1 MSDSDIPER
10 TPTPPPGPT
19 PTSAPG
25 PTPPPPPA
33 AATSVSAP
41 SVTATTGKADITKR
55 LVAFIIDGILA
66 GILTSV
72 IPILGGLLG
81 GAYMLLRDGFEFDF
95 MRYRSLGKRLMGLR
109 AVPVDGSA
117 MTMATSIRR
126 NWPFAFGILMVVPV
140 LGWILAAVIAP
151 ILGIIEA
158 VLVLT
163 DDQGRR
169 YGDRFANTKVI
180 ESKD

>member
-1 MSDSDIPER
+1 MELQSQIPVGIAPF
-10 TPTPPPGPT
+10 TIIMKGPK
-19 PTSAPG
+19 AY
-25 PTPPPPPA
+25 
-33 AATSVSAP
+33 
-41 SVTATTGKADITKR
+41 VTNWGGRVPNPDDITGVTSKSNA
-55 LVAFIIDGILA
+55 VVDPQTGI
-66 GILTSV
+66 GSSGTVSV
-72 IPILGGLLG
+72 VDLNTRTVVKEIEV
-81 GAYMLLRDGFEFDF
+81 GFPSASQIEFDF